1 MTIQKGLILPTCFLA
16 AFWAAGANA
25 LIIDTFATD
34 ASVVVLSASPASDS
48 DTTPDSG
55 ADMIGDRTLTVD
67 KIAGGAGGANGAF
80 ADVIGGLLAMAN
92 GPVTNSIITVD
103 WVFAGTDLTEAGT
116 KTGFFLGLPNPIDN
130 ALTISISING
140 GTASSMLFADGSSGA
155 DFYFP
160 FIDFANAGDAASA
173 TSVRL
178 QFTSVNAWDAQVD
191 FIETSGP
198 PPEVAEPAS
207 LALFGLG
214 IAGLGWARRRQQSAA

>member
-1 MTIQKGLILPTCFLA
+1 MNINKGLTLTTCFIA
-16 AFWAAGANA
+16 AFSAASANA

-34 ASVVVLSASPASDS
+34 ASVVVLSASPASDF
-48 DTTPDSG
+48 DVTPDSG
-55 ADMIGDRTLTVD
+55 VDMIGDRTLTVD

-103 WVFAGTDLTEAGT
+103 WVFAGTDLTETGS

-130 ALTISISING
+130 NLTISISING
-140 GTASSMLFADGSSGA
+140 GTASSKLFLDGSSGE

-160 FIDFANAGDAASA
+160 FIDFVNAGDAAAA

-198 PPEVAEPAS
+198 PMDVSEPAS
-207 LALFGLG
+207 LGLFG
-214 IAGLGWARRRQQSAA
+214 ISMAGLGLMRRRQRTV

>member
-1 MTIQKGLILPTCFLA
+1 MTIHKGLILPTCLLS

-34 ASVVVLSASPASDS
+34 ASVVVLSASPASAFDA
-48 DTTPDSG
+48 TPDSG
-55 ADMIGDRTLTVD
+55 ADMIGDRTLTVN

-80 ADVIGGLLAMAN
+80 ADVVGGLLAMAN

-103 WVFAGTDLTEAGT
+103 WLFSGTDLTEAGS

-130 ALTISISING
+130 DLTISISING
-140 GTASSMLFADGSSGA
+140 GTASSKLFLDGSSGA

-160 FIDFANAGDAASA
+160 FIDFANAGDAATA

-198 PPEVAEPAS
+198 PIEVPEPAS
-207 LALFGLG
+207 LGLFGIS
-214 IAGLGWARRRQQSAA
+214 IAGLGFMRRRQRAA